1 MNNAV
6 LVTGASGFLGRH
18 CLPLLVEAGFDVHAL
33 SRRPERI
40 SIPGV
45 CRHAVDLL
53 APGSAAE
60 VMSHIRPQ
68 YLLHLAWYAV
78 PGRFWEA
85 RENLEWL
92 RASLELLLAF
102 AGCGGERLVIAGS
115 CAEYDWNDAD
125 NRSAGECSETATP
138 LLPGTLYGSSKH
150 ALERVLYHSRRQTGV
165 SSAWGRIFFLYGPN
179 EHPERLVAYAIH
191 SLLQGE
197 PAHCSD
203 GRQVRDFLHIT
214 DAAAAFVALLCSEV
228 EGPVNIA
235 SGIPVSIRQVLEQIG
250 QETGR
255 PDLLRYGARDSNL
268 NNHGSGDSSLNNRR
282 AEPARLWANVSRLQE
297 QVSFHPQYDLA
308 TGIRQTVEWW
318 RHSLDRDP
326 LAAAGAELDLA
337 ESDVAESAATE
348 PAVTEPAVTES

>member
-40 SIPGV
+40 STSGIR
-45 CRHAVDLL
+45 RHAVDLL
-53 APGSAAE
+53 RPGSAAE

-78 PGRFWEA
+78 PGKFWEA

-102 AGCGGERLVIAGS
+102 AGGGGERLVAAGS

-125 NRSAGECSETATP
+125 NRSGGECSEAATP

-150 ALERVLYHSRRQTGV
+150 ALERVLHHSRRQTGV
-165 SSAWGRIFFLYGPN
+165 SSAWGRIFFLYGVG
-179 EHPERLVAYAIH
+179 EQPERLVAYAVH

-197 PAHCSD
+197 PAHCSE
-203 GRQVRDFLHIT
+203 GRQVRDFLHVT
-214 DAAAAFVALLCSEV
+214 DAAAAFVALLRSEV

-235 SGIPVSIRQVLEQIG
+235 SGIPVSIRQILEQIG

-255 PDLLRYGARDSNL
+255 PGLLRYGARDSSL
-268 NNHGSGDSSLNNRR
+268 NNPGSRDSSLNHGRT
-282 AEPARLWANVSRLQE
+282 EPARLWANVRRLKE
-297 QVSFHPQYDLA
+297 EVGFSPQYDLA
-308 TGIRQTVEWW
+308 AGIRQTVEWW
-318 RHSLDRDP
+318 RRSLDRDP
-326 LAAAGAELDLA
+326 VAAAVA
-337 ESDVAESAATE
+337 ESDVAESNLVESAATE
-348 PAVTEPAVTES
+348 PAVTES